1 MAPPPFSK
9 KYCLA
14 DWARASLERPPCLDA
29 VCVVMGSDWDAG
41 MNTYLNIIGVV
52 DEVDVV

>member
-1 MAPPPFSK
+1 
-9 KYCLA
+9 
-14 DWARASLERPPCLDA
+14 LERPPCLDA